1 MLMEWLQRRRRTG
14 SRPARDNQTMHLL
27 IPFAAPLSDA
37 GREAA
42 RGLSLPNMAALLAL
56 LLPQG
61 RDEGDEWSLSPPQ
74 ERALAGAQGWAGGDG
89 ALPWAARAAAADG
102 VAVAGL
108 AWGQLTPSH
117 WHLGTDQVSML
128 DPAGLMLDDAASR
141 AFFAAVHDLFTT
153 DGYTL
158 IYGAPS
164 RWYAAND
171 SLATLPTASLDRV
184 IGRNVDRWLGKDPA
198 ARRVRRL
205 QSEVQMRLYT
215 HPLNDE
221 RIAQGLLPLNSFWL
235 SGCGVVQAVAAH
247 DMQVDERL
255 RAPALADDWAGW
267 LEAWETLDAGPIA
280 ELLSAARAGR
290 PLRLT
295 LCGERASA
303 TFTTGARSVLRQ
315 LKSRWA
321 APAWLPI
328 LESL

>member
-1 MLMEWLQRRRRTG
+1 
-14 SRPARDNQTMHLL
+14 MHLMT
-27 IPFAAPLSDA
+27 PFAAPLSEA

-42 RGLSLPNMAALLAL
+42 RGLALPSLGALLAL

-61 RDEGDEWSLSPPQ
+61 RDDGDEWSLAPPH
-74 ERALAGAQGWAGGDG
+74 ERAMARELGWVGADG

-158 IYGAPS
+158 VYGAPS
-164 RWYAAND
+164 RWYAAHE
-171 SLATLPTASLDRV
+171 SFSTLPCASLDRV
-184 IGRNVDRWLGKDPA
+184 IGRNVDHWLGKDPA
-198 ARRVRRL
+198 ARRIRRL

-215 HPLNDE
+215 HPLNDQ
-221 RIAQGLLPLNSFWL
+221 RIAQGLLPVNSFWL
-235 SGCGVVQAVAAH
+235 SGCGVAQGAAAH
-247 DMQVDERL
+247 EMQVDDRL

-267 LEAWETLDAGPIA
+267 FKAWETLDAGPLA
-280 ELLSAARAGR
+280 ELLAAAKSNQ
-290 PLRLT
+290 PVRLT
-295 LCGERASA
+295 ICGERASA
-303 TFTTGARSVLRQ
+303 TFNTGPRSLMQ
-315 LKSRWA
+315 SLKSRFA
-321 APAWLPI
+321 TPAWLPL
-328 LESL
+328 LETL

>member
-1 MLMEWLQRRRRTG
+1 
-14 SRPARDNQTMHLL
+14 MHLMT
-27 IPFAAPLSDA
+27 PFAAPLSEA

-42 RGLSLPNMAALLAL
+42 RGLALPSLGALLAL

-61 RDEGDEWSLSPPQ
+61 RDDGDEWSLAPPH
-74 ERALAGAQGWAGGDG
+74 ERAMARELGWVGADG

-158 IYGAPS
+158 VYGAPS
-164 RWYAAND
+164 RWYAAHE
-171 SLATLPTASLDRV
+171 SFTTLPCASLDRV
-184 IGRNVDRWLGKDPA
+184 IGRNVDHWLGKDPA
-198 ARRVRRL
+198 ARRIRRL

-221 RIAQGLLPLNSFWL
+221 RIAQGLQPVNSFWL
-235 SGCGVVQAVAAH
+235 SGCGVAQGAAAH

-255 RAPALADDWAGW
+255 RAPALADDWAAW
-267 LEAWETLDAGPIA
+267 LKAWGTLDAGPLG
-280 ELLSAARAGR
+280 ELLSAVKSGQ
-290 PLRLT
+290 PVRLT

-303 TFTTGARSVLRQ
+303 TFSSGTRSLMHS
-315 LKSRWA
+315 LKSRFA
-321 APAWLPI
+321 APTWLPL